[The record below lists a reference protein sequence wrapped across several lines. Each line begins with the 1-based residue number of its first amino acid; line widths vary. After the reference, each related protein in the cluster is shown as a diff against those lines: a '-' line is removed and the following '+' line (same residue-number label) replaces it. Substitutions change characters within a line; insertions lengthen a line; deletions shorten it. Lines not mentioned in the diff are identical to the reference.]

1 MPKKEYSLLSTEPL
15 TEFDNFML
23 QVLNEMTEHGVKP
36 RAAMFAVLDENGN
49 IGTFYHDANLSDMIL
64 MRGFIDLDI
73 QTDYLAANSMELP
86 EDEEDPEEGDE
97 NQCCLPSAGAEKTHA
112 GTIPSTPGKRS
123 SRN

>member
-23 QVLNEMTEHGVKP
+23 RALQDMAEHGGAP
-36 RAAMFAVLDENGN
+36 RAALIAVLDDEGN
-49 IGTFYHDANLSDMIL
+49 IGTFYHDATLSDMIL

-73 QTDYLAANSMELP
+73 QTDYLTANAMELP

-97 NQCCLPSAGAEKTHA
+97 SQC
-112 GTIPSTPGKRS
+112 
-123 SRN
+123 

>member
-23 QVLNEMTEHGVKP
+23 RALQDMSEHGGAP
-36 RAAMFAVLDENGN
+36 RAALVAVMDEDGN

-73 QTDYLAANSMELP
+73 HTDYLSANAMELP
-86 EDEEDPEEGDE
+86 EEDEEDPEEGDE
-97 NQCCLPSAGAEKTHA
+97 SQC
-112 GTIPSTPGKRS
+112 
-123 SRN
+123 

>member
-23 QVLNEMTEHGVKP
+23 RALQDMAEHGGAP
-36 RAAMFAVLDENGN
+36 RAALIAVLDDEGN
-49 IGTFYHDANLSDMIL
+49 IGTFYHDANLADMIL

-86 EDEEDPEEGDE
+86 EDYDENEEEGDE
-97 NQCCLPSAGAEKTHA
+97 SQC
-112 GTIPSTPGKRS
+112 
-123 SRN
+123 

>member
-15 TEFDNFML
+15 TEFDDFL
-23 QVLNEMTEHGVKP
+23 LRVLKEMTEHGESP
-36 RAAMFAVLDENGN
+36 RAALIAVLDDAGN

-86 EDEEDPEEGDE
+86 EDEEDTEEGDE
-97 NQCCLPSAGAEKTHA
+97 SQC
-112 GTIPSTPGKRS
+112 
-123 SRN
+123 

>member
-15 TEFDNFML
+15 TEFDNFLL

-36 RAAMFAVLDENGN
+36 RAALFAVLDDEGN
-49 IGTFYHDANLSDMIL
+49 IGTFYHDASLSDMIL

-86 EDEEDPEEGDE
+86 EGYEEDEEEDCEDGEG
-97 NQCCLPSAGAEKTHA
+97 G
-112 GTIPSTPGKRS
+112 
-123 SRN
+123 

>member
-23 QVLNEMTEHGVKP
+23 RALQDMAAHGESP
-36 RAAMFAVLDENGN
+36 RAALIAVLDEDGN

-73 QTDYLAANSMELP
+73 QTDYLTANSMELP

-97 NQCCLPSAGAEKTHA
+97 SQC
-112 GTIPSTPGKRS
+112 
-123 SRN
+123 